1 MKQVDNSHLFSLLLS
16 IIIGLL
22 RKLAFS
28 GNFVKVLKDFIRKDL
43 DPAQLSVLKGALPSS
58 SSGSAIDHLTK
69 GRHVLTERKVEVW
82 LPLQHQ

>member
-1 MKQVDNSHLFSLLLS
+1 LITHIFFLLLS

-22 RKLAFS
+22 GKLSFS
-28 GNFVKVLKDFIRKDL
+28 RNFVKVLKDFIRKDL
-43 DPAQLSVLKGALPSS
+43 GPAQLSLLKGALPTS

-82 LPLQHQ
+82 LPF

>member
-1 MKQVDNSHLFSLLLS
+1 MKHVDNSHLFSLLLS
-16 IIIGLL
+16 IIVGLL
-22 RKLAFS
+22 GKLAFS

-43 DPAQLSVLKGALPSS
+43 DPAQLSVLKGALPTS

-82 LPLQHQ
+82 LSFQHQ